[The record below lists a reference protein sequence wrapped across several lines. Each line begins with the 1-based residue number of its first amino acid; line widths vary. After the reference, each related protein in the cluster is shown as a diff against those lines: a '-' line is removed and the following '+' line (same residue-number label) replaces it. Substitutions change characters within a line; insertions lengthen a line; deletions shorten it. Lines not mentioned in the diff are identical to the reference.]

1 MTILRRL
8 LRQKPAALNADT
20 SALASLWA
28 LRLLV
33 KGQLWKR
40 LAEQRL
46 PIDDDILRLVNLEEY
61 IDEEVSGRELLAAL
75 NTELD
80 ELSHQPPDVTGLL
93 AANLDEIADSLH
105 LESLDCEILCLV
117 VLYEEQKGLREVF
130 DLASPCPG
138 QNQMIRLI
146 SVALEQPTIAIRGAL
161 ANDSALRQSGL
172 LRPVEDASDSLELSE
187 GLSDILLYRSD
198 ASDELLRRY
207 SLVDQPFELDLDAFD
222 HLQDQVTLIPR
233 YVQRAGTRKTPGV
246 NILIYGEPGTGK
258 TELVRAIADSL
269 DTTLHEIRHA
279 DHREMPISGDQ
290 RFAAYRFCQRMLA
303 PTSNT
308 AIMFDEVED
317 VFAQGASRGKK
328 AWVNRLLEENPR
340 PAFWLS
346 NDIDCMDQAFVRRF
360 DLVLRMPALSD
371 EIRLRIAR
379 RQLRGLNVSEG
390 WLARTAARQG
400 VQPGHFANA
409 GKVARHLGL
418 RRQDRIEAT
427 LDAVLDGLAGALGN
441 SSLEPEGNE
450 RFQGVQ
456 SSFDPAL
463 ANADCDLLAL
473 LDGIRRSRMGR
484 LCLYGAPG
492 TGKSELAR
500 YLAAELQV
508 PLVAR
513 KASDLLDMYVGASEK
528 NLAEAFAEA
537 KEKGGVLLIDEAD
550 SFLYSREGA
559 HRSWEVTQV
568 NELLVQMEQYEGIL
582 VMATNHMRVVD
593 SAALRRFDFKIRF
606 GYLKPAQAVLF
617 ARTVLAESG
626 CVADVASLHKHLSS
640 LDLAPGDFTVVKR
653 RCKVLCEQMTQEVLV
668 AGLTAEC
675 RTRQEREGRAIGFM
689 AS

>member
-8 LRQKPAALNADT
+8 LRQKSTALNPET

-33 KGQLWKR
+33 RGQLWKR
-40 LAEQRL
+40 LAEQRHSL
-46 PIDDDILRLVNLEEY
+46 DDDILRLVNLEEY
-61 IDEEVSGRELLAAL
+61 IDEEVSGRELYAAL
-75 NTELD
+75 STELD
-80 ELSHQPPDVTGLL
+80 ELSSHPPGVAGPL
-93 AANLDEIADSLH
+93 AANLDELAECLY

-146 SVALEQPTIAIRGAL
+146 SVALEQPTVAIRRAL

-198 ASDELLRRY
+198 ASHELLRRY

-222 HLQDQVTLIPR
+222 HLQEQVRLICR
-233 YVQRAGTRKTPGV
+233 YVKRSGARGTPGV

-258 TELVRAIADSL
+258 TELVRAVAHSL
-269 DTTLHEIRHA
+269 AIDLHEIRHA
-279 DHREMPISGDQ
+279 DHREMPISGDE

-303 PTSNT
+303 PTSDT
-308 AIMFDEVED
+308 AIMFDEIED
-317 VFAQGASRGKK
+317 VFIHGASRGRK
-328 AWVNRLLEENPR
+328 AWVNRLLEENSR

-346 NDIDCMDQAFVRRF
+346 NDIDCMDPAFVRRF
-360 DLVLRMPALSD
+360 DLMLRMPALSD
-371 EIRLRIAR
+371 DIRLRIAR
-379 RQLRGLNVSEG
+379 RQLRGLNVSEE
-390 WLARTAARQG
+390 WLTRTAARQR

-418 RRQDRIEAT
+418 RRQDRVETT
-427 LDAVLDGLAGALGN
+427 LDAVLDGLAAALEHPGV
-441 SSLEPEGNE
+441 EPETKE
-450 RFQGVQ
+450 QVRSLQ
-456 SSFDPAL
+456 SPFNPAL
-463 ANADCDLLAL
+463 TNADCDLPAL
-473 LDGIRRSRMGR
+473 LEGIGRSGMGR
-484 LCLYGAPG
+484 LCLYGPPG

-513 KASDLLDMYVGASEK
+513 KASDLLDMYVGGSEK
-528 NLAEAFAEA
+528 NLAAAFAEA
-537 KEKGGVLLIDEAD
+537 KEHGGVLLIDEAD

-559 HRSWEVTQV
+559 HRSWEVSQV

-582 VMATNHMRVVD
+582 VMATNHMRVLD

-606 GYLKPAQAVLF
+606 DYLRPAQAVLF
-617 ARTVLAESG
+617 ARTVLAEAGSL
-626 CVADVASLHKHLSS
+626 VDVALLHTHLAN
-640 LDLAPGDFTVVKR
+640 LELAPGDFTVVKR
-653 RCKVLCEQMTQEVLV
+653 RCKVLCEQMTQEILV
-668 AGLTAEC
+668 AGLSAEC
-675 RTRQEREGRAIGFM
+675 RTRRQRQGRAIGFVTV
-689 AS
+689 